1 MKRLGLISCIIGLFL
16 GHTSSV
22 FAQEAT
28 PTPDICNISAP
39 ESCFSVRN
47 YDNGPDQH
55 FKREGVIPSHCP
67 TLGTRGLSTKEDPFL
82 LIFKALSIKE
92 DNSLSKMEALQIKL
106 EKEDACGNKTCVPI
120 NESIKEYPEKKD
132 GEPSVICS
140 LKNFHDQKYGVCTK
154 EAVRRYLAWN
164 KVTNCNKAPTLT
176 ITAPTETIVGEEINA
191 KITASGG
198 KIYEWDDENAFIT
211 KPVNENPV
219 LENLSLLPSNNNVY
233 TEFPTDITL
242 NTDIPLT
249 FSSTGI
255 TSLSATGNVV
265 GKPNLK
271 SPSNKTQITIIS
283 SPNQEKPNNEL
294 GCNQLLP
301 KYLVGASCNTELKGD
316 ARDITYWLQK
326 FSGQITTFIAAIA
339 VLLIAWNAFGLVMA
353 SGDSD
358 QIANGKK
365 ALMWVGIGLLLTVF
379 AYVIVKTALSLTF
392 LQ

>member
-1 MKRLGLISCIIGLFL
+1 MKRLTFFGFLIGLVF
-16 GHTSSV
+16 SSISTIQ
-22 FAQEAT
+22 AQDANTTNLCNMT
-28 PTPDICNISAP
+28 PPV
-39 ESCFSVRN
+39 SCFSAVVTANGNAETKKR
-47 YDNGPDQH
+47 DNTPTD
-55 FKREGVIPSHCP
+55 CP
-67 TLGTRGLSTKEDPFL
+67 QGEWDLTGLNTSILQPVCENLNVGGSGSCNTKNDLKTLQTKL
-82 LIFKALSIKE
+82 KT
-92 DNSLSKMEALQIKL
+92 
-106 EKEDACGNKTCVPI
+106 ACGGNTCKPENI
-120 NESIKEYPEKKD
+120 KDPLNELEITCFENYFDD
-132 GEPSVICS
+132 G
-140 LKNFHDQKYGVCTK
+140 KYGLCTE
-154 EAVRRYLAWN
+154 EAVRRYLEWY
-164 KVTNCNKAPTLT
+164 KVENCNIAPTLT

-219 LENLSLLPSNNNVY
+219 LEN
-233 TEFPTDITL
+233 ITL
-242 NTDIPLT
+242 SSSNSNISFTPPDSTVVGDNTII
-249 FSSTGI
+249 FSNTG
-255 TSLSATGNVV
+255 TTNLSATGNV
-265 GKPNLK
+265 KEKLNLK
-271 SPSNKTQITIIS
+271 SPSNETQITIIS